1 MKINP
6 AVLKPHPLLALLPYS
21 TVKRLLTGSA
31 VSELSKGTV
40 VFSEG
45 DRCDALFVIIS
56 GRCEGR
62 VRGRNG
68 SEIVEEVY
76 GPGDTLGDRAFLNAE
91 PHHCTVTV
99 STHCVLLRI
108 PAEELEGL
116 FTKDAAVAGK
126 FAQTVTRKLRAARD
140 TAAARGD
147 RVRRIVS
154 LMGMGPRVNATAAV
168 EKLAAALVRITGRKV
183 LLVRLTADTG
193 AQLPVGE
200 PSLLSRVI
208 RFPKLQSWASRE
220 RVLDGE
226 FSLKSELRENVAGFQ
241 EIHLPVGTDPQYAE
255 EIAPMISDCG
265 RHFDYVVLHADSA
278 LPAPVILQCVIQTDL
293 AYVLLQPSVQCLY
306 DFQLLAHALAKEMPR
321 ASSHVKP
328 IVFAEEAVDLQEF
341 HDILK
346 RMGHPVHSF
355 ARGFPEGNVS
365 TSADRRYEL
374 HINRLAREV
383 ARCRIGLALS
393 SGGAKGLAHV
403 GVIQVL
409 EEHGIEVDAIA
420 GASMGA
426 YVGSLW
432 AYGLDGA
439 ALEKIARE
447 HEGRWGLLSLV
458 DPKIFPRRG
467 FLSTRRL
474 ARRLRRSL
482 GRLHFSDLIRPLR
495 VVVTNLDTLQRVV
508 FGSGEVA
515 RAVEASV
522 AIPGICAP
530 INLEGE
536 DYVDGGVSDPLPVDV
551 LQEMGIERIIAVNA
565 IPTSEKLRLWR
576 STQAEPNGREWRF
589 WLFRWLNQHL
599 NFFARGNVFDN
610 MIQAFLGAQTL
621 VAESSTR
628 NADVVLRPVA
638 CDGRWYDV
646 RHPGKYIALGRAA
659 AEEQLPAILALA
671 HQSPD
676 ETQKVTPPLAVASA
690 LAAA

>member
-31 VSELSKGTV
+31 VSELAKGTV

-45 DRCDALFVIIS
+45 DRCDALYVIIS
-56 GRCEGR
+56 GRCEAR
-62 VRGRNG
+62 VHGRNG
-68 SEIVEEVY
+68 GEIIEEVY

-99 STHCVLLRI
+99 ATHCVLLRI

-168 EKLAAALVRITGRKV
+168 EKLAAALVRMTRRKV
-183 LLVRLTADTG
+183 LLVRLTTESG

-208 RFPKLQSWASRE
+208 RFPKVHPWASGE

-241 EIHLPVGTDPQYAE
+241 ELQLPVGTDPQYAE
-255 EIAPMISDCG
+255 QIAPMISDCG
-265 RHFDYVVLHADSA
+265 RHFDYVVLHADAA

-355 ARGFPEGNVS
+355 ARGFPEGNDS
-365 TSADRRYEL
+365 TSTDRRYEL

-393 SGGAKGLAHV
+393 SGGAKGFAHV

-432 AYGLDGA
+432 AHGLDGR

-447 HEGRWGLLSLV
+447 HEGRWGLLSIV

-467 FLSTRRL
+467 FLSTHRL

-482 GRLHFSDLIRPLR
+482 GRIHFSSLLRPLR
-495 VVVTNLDTLQRVV
+495 VVATHLDTLQAVV

-522 AIPGICAP
+522 AIPGICDP
-530 INLEGE
+530 IRLDGE

-551 LQEMGIERIIAVNA
+551 LREMGIERIIAVNA
-565 IPTSEKLRLWR
+565 IPTAEKLRLWR
-576 STQAEPNGREWRF
+576 STQAEPNGREWHF
-589 WLFRWLNQHL
+589 WPFRWLNQHL

-610 MIQAFLGAQTL
+610 MIQAFVGAQTL
-621 VAESSTR
+621 VAEGSTR
-628 NADVVLRPVA
+628 NADVVLRPVC

-646 RHPGKYIALGRAA
+646 RHPAKYIALGRAA
-659 AEEQLPAILALA
+659 AEEQLPALLALA

-676 ETQKVTPPLAVASA
+676 ETQKVTPPLAIASA

>member
-1 MKINP
+1 M
-6 AVLKPHPLLALLPYS
+6 
-21 TVKRLLTGSA
+21 
-31 VSELSKGTV
+31 
-40 VFSEG
+40 
-45 DRCDALFVIIS
+45 
-56 GRCEGR
+56 
-62 VRGRNG
+62 
-68 SEIVEEVY
+68 
-76 GPGDTLGDRAFLNAE
+76 
-91 PHHCTVTV
+91 
-99 STHCVLLRI
+99 
-108 PAEELEGL
+108 
-116 FTKDAAVAGK
+116 
-126 FAQTVTRKLRAARD
+126 
-140 TAAARGD
+140 
-147 RVRRIVS
+147 
-154 LMGMGPRVNATAAV
+154 
-168 EKLAAALVRITGRKV
+168 
-183 LLVRLTADTG
+183 
-193 AQLPVGE
+193 
-200 PSLLSRVI
+200 
-208 RFPKLQSWASRE
+208 RE
-220 RVLDGE
+220 RILDGQ
-226 FSLKSELRENVAGFQ
+226 FSLQDEVRDHVAGFQ
-241 EIHLPVGTDPQYAE
+241 EIQLPVGTDPRYAE

-265 RHFDYVVLHADSA
+265 RHFDYVLLHVDSA

-365 TSADRRYEL
+365 TSPDRRYEL

-447 HEGRWGLLSLV
+447 HEGRWGLLSIV

-467 FLSTRRL
+467 FMSTGRL

-482 GRLHFSDLIRPLR
+482 GRIHFSDLIRPLR
-495 VVVTNLDTLQRVV
+495 VVVTNLDTLGRVV

-530 INLEGE
+530 IQLEGE

-565 IPTSEKLRLWR
+565 IPTAEKVRLWR

-589 WLFRWLNQHL
+589 WPLRWLNQHL

-610 MIQAFLGAQTL
+610 MIQAFVGAQTL
-621 VAESSTR
+621 IAESSTR
-628 NADVVLRPVA
+628 GADVVLRPVA
-638 CDGRWYDV
+638 CDGSWYDV
-646 RHPGKYIALGRAA
+646 RHPAKYIALGRAA
-659 AEEQLPAILALA
+659 AEEQLPAILTLA

-676 ETQKVTPPLAVASA
+676 ETQKVTPPLAIASA